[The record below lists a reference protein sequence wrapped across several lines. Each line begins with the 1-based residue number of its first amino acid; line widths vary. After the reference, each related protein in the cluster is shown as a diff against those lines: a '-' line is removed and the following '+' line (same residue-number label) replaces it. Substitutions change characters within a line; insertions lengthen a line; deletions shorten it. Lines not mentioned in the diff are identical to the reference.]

1 MTIRLYF
8 QDSYLQSFEAR
19 VEASRRGQMG
29 WEVTLD
35 RTCFYPEGGGQ
46 PSDSGTLGEAAVLHV
61 YEQDGQIWHVLSDR
75 VPAGPVF
82 GQIDWQ
88 RRFDH
93 MQQHTGQ
100 HLLSAVAL
108 SQLGAQTLSFH
119 LGAET
124 STIDLDI
131 SSLTDSLCNALE
143 DEVNRLVMAGI
154 CVRAYFV
161 DPEDVPR
168 LNLRKPPTKGE
179 ETRIVEI
186 SGIDLSPC
194 GGTHVRSTSEIGL
207 VKVRRAERY
216 KGGTR
221 LEFLCGWRALR
232 DYRWKHEAV
241 SVLARE
247 LSVADREVTEA
258 VHRLQAAEREARQEA
273 EHARRQLLGYESA
286 ALRQQAQPIG
296 SWRILAR
303 AFEERAP
310 AEVKQLAGLIVS
322 EPGMVALLATRSPA
336 VRLFFMRSG
345 DVPLDMREVLRL
357 VTARFGGGGGGR
369 PEAAEGGGLAA
380 AAVAEALAWAAEQV
394 QSKAS

>member
-19 VEASRRGQMG
+19 VEASRRGQAG
-29 WEVTLD
+29 WEVILD
-35 RTCFYPEGGGQ
+35 RTGFYPEGGGQ
-46 PSDSGTLGEAAVLHV
+46 PSDSGTLGEASVLHV
-61 YEQDGQIWHVLSDR
+61 YEQEGQIWHVLSDP
-75 VPAGPVF
+75 VPAGPVR

-124 STIDLDI
+124 STIDLDT
-131 SSLTDSLCNALE
+131 SSLTDSLCHALE

-154 CVRAYFV
+154 PVRAYLV
-161 DPEDVPR
+161 APEDVPK

-232 DYRWKHEAV
+232 DYRWKHEAL
-241 SVLARE
+241 SALARE
-247 LSVADREVTEA
+247 LSVADREVIEA

-273 EHARRQLLGYESA
+273 EHTRRQLVLYEAA
-286 ALRQQAQPIG
+286 ALREEAQPAG

-322 EPGMVALLATRSPA
+322 EPGMVALLATQSPA
-336 VRLFFMRSG
+336 VRLFFMRAG

-357 VTARFGGGGGGR
+357 VTGRFGGGGGGR
-369 PEAAEGGGLAA
+369 PEAAEGGGLSPAS
-380 AAVAEALAWAAEQV
+380 VQEALAWAVEQV
-394 QSKAS
+394 RSKAS